1 MMKHLIIYN
10 FKSSSTIFKLTT
22 QNRKIHKKGENILI
36 NPKHSEIVE
45 TNFSP
50 NLGGLFKFGT

>member
-22 QNRKIHKKGENILI
+22 QNRKIHKKGG
-36 NPKHSEIVE
+36 KYSDQSK
-45 TNFSP
+45 T
-50 NLGGLFKFGT
+50 FGNSRNKL

>member
-10 FKSSSTIFKLTT
+10 FKSSSTIFKLTIEKCI
-22 QNRKIHKKGENILI
+22 RRGENILI